1 VKKRSELKELLS
13 DVLAEEVS
21 APGRADL
28 LAETLLLAR
37 RKRHRQVLLRG
48 AASVTLLLSL
58 CVWFWPVEERV
69 PEKASASSIRLV
81 VTEPLSRSDTV
92 ESRRGLTPTFDSSA
106 QELVLVETQKPT
118 AELEAIDDQQLLTLV
133 NRPAALVR
141 RDARH
146 AELVFANAADREQL
160 RSQ

>member
-21 APGRADL
+21 APGRSDL
-28 LAETLLLAR
+28 LAQTLDLAR
-37 RKRHRQVLLRG
+37 RKRQWQVGYRA
-48 AASVTLLLSL
+48 AASVALLVVLG
-58 CVWFWPVEERV
+58 VWLWPAREL
-69 PEKASASSIRLV
+69 PPGNAGAGSIRLV
-81 VTEPLSRSDTV
+81 VTEPLPPSDTV